1 MFLLLIASAST
12 MISGAALQNHR
23 KLVQAVGPLL
33 SIRPKG
39 AATMDYA
46 QKLHPKALGKFMERL
61 FENTFSSA
69 VSASCFAAL
78 LARAVVST

>member
-1 MFLLLIASAST
+1 

-39 AATMDYA
+39 AVAMEYT
-46 QKLHPKALGKFMERL
+46 QKLYPAVGKFVERL
-61 FENTFSSA
+61 FENPFSSA

-78 LARAVVST
+78 LAQAVVPM

>member
-1 MFLLLIASAST
+1 MFLLLVASAST
-12 MISGAALQNHR
+12 MISGAALQNHQ

-33 SIRPKG
+33 SIRSKG
-39 AATMDYA
+39 AATMYYA
-46 QKLHPKALGKFMERL
+46 QKLHPALGKFVERL

-78 LARAVVST
+78 LAQAVVPM